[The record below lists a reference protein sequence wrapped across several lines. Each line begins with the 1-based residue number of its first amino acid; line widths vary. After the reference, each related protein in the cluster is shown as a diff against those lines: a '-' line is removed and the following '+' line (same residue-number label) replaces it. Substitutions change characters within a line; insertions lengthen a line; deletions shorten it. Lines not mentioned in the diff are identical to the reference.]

1 LSKFKTILL
10 LLVATAVVAA
20 ALVNRIGLNSRAL
33 RYAQEY
39 GPIET
44 AQLFM
49 VVVCVGL
56 FAYSYKYGSGAVR
69 VGGGALGLLSL
80 AAFARELDV
89 KKFNGPDWYQW
100 IANRGLQEILFVSVL
115 AVMFF
120 YLWRQRSWWRDVLSL
135 LLRWRSFPL
144 FLAGGLITVSQ
155 ILDGSTLYGRDPMF
169 WEETAELL
177 GYSFLALAAVRHRQL
192 VE

>member
-1 LSKFKTILL
+1 LF
-10 LLVATAVVAA
+10 
-20 ALVNRIGLNSRAL
+20 NRIGLNSRAL

-39 GPIET
+39 GPLES
-44 AQLFM
+44 AQLLM
-49 VVVCVGL
+49 VVVCLTL
-56 FAYSYKYGSGAVR
+56 FGYSYKCGSGAVR

-80 AAFARELDV
+80 AAFVRELDV

-115 AVMFF
+115 AVTFV

-135 LLRWRSFPL
+135 LLRWRSLPL

-155 ILDGSTLYGRDPMF
+155 VLDGGTLYGRDPMF
-169 WEETAELL
+169 WEEAAELL
-177 GYSFLALAAVRHRQL
+177 GYSFLAVAAFRHQQLAK
-192 VE
+192 